1 MVEVTVALQLAG
13 SAYNMIKNGVERG
26 REAQDLYEGFTR
38 FFDAKES
45 IAEAAIEARNTSKM
59 KSIFSGKSVEAQA
72 LQITAAKHRMANI
85 EKELRDFLIYSGQI
99 NFYEDMMRERRNI
112 RNARMAA
119 ARKKAENKALWTDIL
134 IGIGAV
140 LIAGVVVFGTVAI
153 AVNIS

>member
-72 LQITAAKHRMANI
+72 LQITEANHRIANI

-99 NFYEDMMRERRNI
+99 NFYEDMMRERRKI

-119 ARKKAENKALWTDIL
+119 ARKKAENKAFWTDIL
-134 IGIGAV
+134 IGVGAV
-140 LIAGVVVFGTVAI
+140 LLAGVVVFGTLVLI
-153 AVNIS
+153 T